1 MSLMK
6 YINTVERY
14 LMYAVVGLLAL
25 FVIPQLPSSFV
36 FPREM
41 LLTLSVALLLIL
53 FSAKLILKGSLTFF
67 SGRFDF
73 PVLLIALAYL
83 LSAIFITPN
92 KMEAFFLPGT
102 ATFVIASA
110 LFYFLLN
117 QLNKQ
122 DKEKVAYS
130 LFASAVVFSLLLIFS
145 TLGLPAK
152 IFFNTLGGA
161 IPALIFLAVIIPLS
175 AGLLLKQ
182 RGLAKKLFLGAASII
197 VVLGLLVSIKDLLP
211 VKGNNNL
218 AFLDVNTSW
227 QIAVET
233 LKTSPLL
240 GVGPGNYLTAFRRF
254 RPLSFNSSDFW
265 NGSFTSSRNF
275 YLTLITEV
283 GFAGII
289 SLFLLL
295 LAVYRFRIAGLKTA
309 KALSLVLFL
318 ILAAFFPIVT
328 FSVILLFILLA
339 LNSQSEEKSFNIN
352 FLAQGTEDSS
362 AFPSRIPSLISAL
375 PVAALV
381 IAFGYFGTRYS
392 LAEYHFNKAI
402 IAVNQNDA
410 QTTIKEM
417 VSAINLNPR
426 VDRYHSAY
434 AQINLV
440 IAQNLAAGKDL
451 TEDDKNTISRLIQIA
466 IEQGKATVTV
476 NLTRSDGWSL
486 LAGIYRSVMA
496 FAQGAD
502 AFAVQTLSQAIAFDP
517 VNPNLRISL
526 GGVYFAL
533 GRYDEAIDAFKLAV
547 LTKPDLANAHYNLA
561 AAYREKGEIEKA
573 IAAINTV
580 LTLVQPDTPD
590 YELAKNELENLEK
603 KKPSSAKAAE
613 GAAGSLIPPQKA
625 AEPVIEPPLELP
637 EEATP
642 PATP

>member
-1 MSLMK
+1 MK
-6 YINTVERY
+6 YISIIERC
-14 LMYAVVGLLAL
+14 LIYAVVGLMAL

-36 FPREM
+36 LPREI
-41 LLTLSVALLLIL
+41 LLTFSVALLLIL

-67 SGRFDF
+67 SGKFDL

-92 KMEAFFLPGT
+92 KMEAFLLPGT
-102 ATFVIASA
+102 ATFIIASA
-110 LFYFLLN
+110 IFYFLLN

-122 DKEKVAYS
+122 GKEGVAYS
-130 LFASAVVFSLLLIFS
+130 LFASAVVFSLLVIFS
-145 TLGLPAK
+145 TLGLLAK
-152 IFFNTLGGA
+152 IPYLPEFMKTSTFNTLGGA
-161 IPALIFLAVIIPLS
+161 IPAVIFLAAVIPLS
-175 AGLLLKQ
+175 VDLLLKQ
-182 RGLAKKLFLGAASII
+182 KDFAKRLFLGTASLI
-197 VVLGLLVSIKDLLP
+197 VVLGLLVSIKDILP
-211 VKGNNNL
+211 AKDNSL
-218 AFLDVNTSW
+218 ALLDVNTSW
-227 QIAVET
+227 QISVET

-240 GVGPGNYLTAFRRF
+240 GAGPGNYLTAFRRF

-265 NGSFTSSRNF
+265 NASFTSSRNF
-275 YLTLITEV
+275 YLTTITEV

-295 LAVYRFRIAGLKTA
+295 LAVYRFRVAGLKTA
-309 KALSLVLFL
+309 KAISLVLFL
-318 ILAAFFPIVT
+318 ILAAFFPVT
-328 FSVILLFILLA
+328 VFSVILLFILLA
-339 LNSQSEEKSFNIN
+339 LNSKSEEKSFNVN
-352 FLAQGTEDSS
+352 FLAHQEAEGSS
-362 AFPSRIPSLISAL
+362 AFSSRIPSLIVAL
-375 PVAALV
+375 PIVALV
-381 IAFGYFGTRYS
+381 IAFGYFGARYAI
-392 LAEYHFNKAI
+392 AEYHFNKAI
-402 IAVNQNDA
+402 EAVNRNDA

-440 IAQNLAAGKDL
+440 IAQNLAAKKDL
-451 TEDDKNTISRLIQIA
+451 TDDDKNTISQLIQIA

-502 AFAVQTLSQAIAFDP
+502 AFAIQTLSQAIAFDP

-547 LTKPDLANAHYNLA
+547 LAKPDLANAHYNLA

-573 IAAINTV
+573 TDEMNTV
-580 LTLVQPDTPD
+580 LSLVGKDSAD
-590 YELAKNELENLEK
+590 YETAKKELEKLESLTS
-603 KKPSSAKAAE
+603 PQPAE
-613 GAAGSLIPPQKA
+613 
-625 AEPVIEPPLELP
+625 EPVIKPPLELP
-637 EEATP
+637 EGAAP